1 MIPVRHASDDPALGP
16 ILDLIQKSFAYMD
29 RRIDPPSS
37 MHRLDLE
44 RLSSHC
50 EDGEVWSIGTPPIA
64 CMILSDNADALYLR
78 KLAVAVEMRGQGL
91 ARRLVGLALERARV
105 RGKLHL
111 ELKVRIELVEN
122 QLAFEALGFTRVRS
136 EAHAGFDRPTSI
148 VMRRSV

>member
-1 MIPVRHASDDPALGP
+1 
-16 ILDLIQKSFAYMD
+16 
-29 RRIDPPSS
+29 
-37 MHRLDLE
+37 
-44 RLSSHC
+44 
-50 EDGEVWSIGTPPIA
+50 
-64 CMILSDNADALYLR
+64 MILSDNADALYLG